1 MVITNGSNATIQST
15 MKTSILR
22 HGSLLGLLLLAS
34 TLQAANGDV
43 PEAVN
48 AAPRQT
54 EMERAVKHQIDRF
67 VIFPLS
73 EDAGDMC
80 GIVDIAYV
88 VNTEGRV
95 VVVAS
100 ESENRGLRDYVIRKL
115 ARIKVGPN
123 PSGLWNIS
131 RVRFTFRPE

>member
-1 MVITNGSNATIQST
+1 MKITTH
-15 MKTSILR
+15 R
-22 HGSLLGLLLLAS
+22 HVFALGLLLLAS
-34 TLQAANGDV
+34 TLHASIGDL
-43 PEAVN
+43 PDTFSTAS
-48 AAPRQT
+48 PQT

-73 EDAGDMC
+73 ENAGNMY
-80 GIVDIAYV
+80 GTVDIAYV

-100 ESENRGLRDYVIRKL
+100 GSRNSDLRDYVVRKL